1 MHAATTATT
10 TADAAS
16 RVAVYVLPGSEPDYT
31 EEMIAELFM
40 RAQSHKWWRDA
51 LEGDVDAAACVVKAC
66 VSGVLVCCDKQF
78 YACVPNEYGSW
89 MWSAITDDA
98 VRLFIKFC
106 FVRALHCDNNVD
118 PAGEEDSMDR
128 DFKVQDIRSE
138 DEPKEAEVAE
148 EASVDDAFTEQWCKR
163 VAQQCKNTLRNDS
176 FKSKLGSTAR
186 QWQPFHDGVRD
197 VSAHDARVRP
207 AQPDDYVD
215 AKQTVDY
222 VFGIGD
228 ADLAATRACDEL
240 EDAMLV
246 ACGDVKSTFDY
257 LYAMLALYFT
267 GIKTPQRLCFVLL
280 GEGGNFKTS
289 FVELLQVLLGAL
301 YVPLADE
308 TVTKR
313 FAAAKPRPDLAS
325 LCGAYV
331 AANDDL
337 DGNLLSAPVRQLL
350 GDGSIAIRRPYA
362 PVQESIE
369 PRCHLLVG
377 GHCGMRIVSQ
387 VSDCQGL
394 ERRLRVLDMPVAFT
408 PRDQYQPNGQCAVA
422 ASRDR
427 MRALMKKA
435 RPALVRRLIAKA
447 QQCAAQY
454 AGSFFLPTDCRA
466 VQEATETF
474 LDANCAD
481 LFRTWLRTVTAVPP
495 SDGSGDVELPRLFR
509 LMPPEAMGEEREE
522 KRDECEAEAMP
533 VDESTASTSTAA
545 TTTASTSTAAITTAS
560 ASTAAPTTASA
571 STAAPT
577 TAAKLTTE
585 AMRVKIIAALK
596 ARKAAKA
603 EAAAPVSAADAGGM
617 DGPTG
622 KFLYAS
628 FDRLRQKRRA
638 TGLDQHVPT
647 RNRKSRVPRHGDGA
661 TYIDRQAFYKRMT
674 AAGVRWSLS
683 DDGRVRRAANYV
695 WRDSL
700 TPEQRAEQRLRFNAA
715 IRRND
720 ERLNREQSSLYG
732 AKASTASESASTACE
747 SVSTASESA
756 STACESVST
765 ACESV
770 STACESVS
778 TACECESDRI
788 AD

>member
-1 MHAATTATT
+1 
-10 TADAAS
+10 
-16 RVAVYVLPGSEPDYT
+16 
-31 EEMIAELFM
+31 MIAELFM

-186 QWQPFHDGVRD
+186 QWQPFLDGVRD
-197 VSAHDARVRP
+197 VNAHDARVRP

-228 ADLAATRACDEL
+228 ADLAATQACDEL

-289 FVELLQVLLGAL
+289 FVELLRLLLGAL

-387 VSDCQGL
+387 VNDCQRPGATL
-394 ERRLRVLDMPVAFT
+394 ARARHAGGVYSSRPVPAQRPVCRGGVARSHAGADEESATGAGAPPDRQGAAMRSAVRRQFLLADRLPRGAGGHRDVSRRQLRRLVSHVVAH
-408 PRDQYQPNGQCAVA
+408 
-422 ASRDR
+422 RDR
-427 MRALMKKA
+427 RS
-435 RPALVRRLIAKA
+435 A
-447 QQCAAQY
+447 Q
-454 AGSFFLPTDCRA
+454 
-466 VQEATETF
+466 
-474 LDANCAD
+474 
-481 LFRTWLRTVTAVPP
+481 
-495 SDGSGDVELPRLFR
+495 
-509 LMPPEAMGEEREE
+509 
-522 KRDECEAEAMP
+522 
-533 VDESTASTSTAA
+533 
-545 TTTASTSTAAITTAS
+545 
-560 ASTAAPTTASA
+560 
-571 STAAPT
+571 
-577 TAAKLTTE
+577 
-585 AMRVKIIAALK
+585 
-596 ARKAAKA
+596 
-603 EAAAPVSAADAGGM
+603 
-617 DGPTG
+617 
-622 KFLYAS
+622 
-628 FDRLRQKRRA
+628 
-638 TGLDQHVPT
+638 
-647 RNRKSRVPRHGDGA
+647 
-661 TYIDRQAFYKRMT
+661 
-674 AAGVRWSLS
+674 
-683 DDGRVRRAANYV
+683 
-695 WRDSL
+695 
-700 TPEQRAEQRLRFNAA
+700 
-715 IRRND
+715 
-720 ERLNREQSSLYG
+720 
-732 AKASTASESASTACE
+732 
-747 SVSTASESA
+747 
-756 STACESVST
+756 
-765 ACESV
+765 
-770 STACESVS
+770 
-778 TACECESDRI
+778 
-788 AD
+788 